1 MRPAVP
7 DDAAF
12 LFALY
17 ADRRMPELAPLGW
30 DAAQRAAFLEM
41 QFRAQ
46 QEGYG
51 AEFADADH
59 WIVLVDGEPAGRLLV
74 ARRPAAYVV
83 VDIVVLARH
92 RRRGIGT
99 ALMGEVQASA
109 AEAGAA
115 VNLHV
120 AGWDTGVVEW
130 YERLG
135 FTRVSADGAH
145 VAMSWSSSSASV
157 SPADPR
163 TG

>member
-30 DAAQRAAFLEM
+30 DAAQCAAFLEM

-46 QEGYG
+46 QESYG
-51 AEFADADH
+51 TEFADADH

-74 ARRPAAYVV
+74 ARRPAAHVV

-109 AEAGAA
+109 AKAGAP

-120 AGWDTGVVEW
+120 AGWDTGVVGW

-135 FTRVSADGAH
+135 FTGVSAVGPH
-145 VAMSWSSSSASV
+145 VAMSWKSS
-157 SPADPR
+157 
-163 TG
+163 G